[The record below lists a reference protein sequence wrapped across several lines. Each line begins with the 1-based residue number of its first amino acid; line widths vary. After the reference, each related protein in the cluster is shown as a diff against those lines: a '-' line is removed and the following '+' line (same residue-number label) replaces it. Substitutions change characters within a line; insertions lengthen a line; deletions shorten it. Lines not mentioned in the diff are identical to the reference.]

1 MGKKL
6 KYTVYSIIVLFV
18 VIQFIPVNTNNPSS
32 DENLELKAPV
42 AVKNILL
49 NSCYDCH
56 SNKTNWPFY
65 SKIAPVSW
73 LVSSD
78 VSNGRNRLN
87 FSEWFTLSEQVRARK
102 KAGMI
107 EEIMDN
113 EMPLA
118 LYTFIHPDSKLSDEQ
133 KQILKN
139 WTVSKNGD

>member
-18 VIQFIPVNTNNPSS
+18 VIQFIPVNRNNPSS

>member
-1 MGKKL
+1 M
-6 KYTVYSIIVLFV
+6 IVLFV